1 MADSCS
7 VSAAAAVWRSLCLCL
22 LMAAPSWGQLEIS
35 TPVNLTVKSHDFHTV
50 LKWDVR
56 NSSERTRFNVEFREY
71 VTAEWKP
78 VCVNVWTRYCDLSNV
93 FIASED
99 QVGGYYAR
107 VKAVTG
113 LQESKFA
120 YTNRFTFA
128 QNASLGAPI
137 VWLRA
142 DGSQLTVEVKYPPLN
157 STSNSGLQE
166 SLSYHVYCRRPNQTD
181 PICLALTPENPLHQ
195 EEFVEGTVCVSAEVE
210 ISAIH
215 LTGKKSNETCL
226 SMSQRSYSDSAILTW
241 PYPQKCDYYDQNDD
255 DEEDYEDDDYTRK
268 DDDGKVKDPEDT
280 VAAAAA
286 ISTVVIVLLLI
297 FIFVGIYLCKSKKKL
312 VLPKSLVQVIV
323 SDRQYNVMNSK
334 HEESSVCVVVKPEEV
349 TSVPDDSHDFQ
360 VQEET
365 LISSDTL
372 DHSTALIDGGSSQHV
387 NTDLSDPYA
396 AKINIGIIDQ
406 NSDSTDH
413 IDQEAGNNQGSS
425 HDLCKT
431 HCDSIKLSCTA
442 DNWGYDK
449 PHVPLDML

>member
-226 SMSQRSYSDSAILTW
+226 SMSQRSYS
-241 PYPQKCDYYDQNDD
+241 
-255 DEEDYEDDDYTRK
+255 
-268 DDDGKVKDPEDT
+268 
-280 VAAAAA
+280 AAAAA